1 MRNSF
6 LILMLSFILLT
17 PSCKEG
23 KENVITL
30 NGLGGKKYGGTLTF
44 MTQKKFTSLTP
55 IESNN
60 KSTHRIIS
68 QIFEPLFILGSEEA
82 NVVPRLAES
91 FSVSDDAM
99 TYTIKIRKG
108 VFFHK
113 DKCFKS
119 QKNELKAQ
127 DVKFTLDLACSGL
140 RINNIVPL
148 LIEYI
153 KGAKEFNTKT
163 KQSFDSKGVDGIR
176 VINDYTLKIELCQPF
191 SNFEKILTNPS
202 LGIITREAY
211 EKYGNDL
218 NKHPIG
224 TGPFQLNNI
233 DKKIIVLKRNN
244 QYWRKDDFGNKLP
257 FISKINIKHTKNKR
271 SELFAFTN
279 ALIDLVLDIPAQ
291 EIEHILG
298 SLSDAQKG
306 KNVIHKVQSKKSL
319 NVSYIAFNCNSKEFD
334 NLNVRKAFNLAINRD
349 ELINNKLEGEGWV
362 LKNGFVPSIQNYP
375 NEKING
381 HQFDITQAK
390 NLMKEEGYSNG
401 HEFPDLD
408 LYVNT
413 NKGTFSYK
421 ICKAISNQIKKNLN
435 INLIVKNCDNE
446 EFNDAVKT
454 GKAKIWKA
462 RYTGYYPTPE
472 SFLYLFHENKE
483 NALSSINGLFNSF
496 HNNEYDSLFLSAICE
511 QDKEKRNDLLLKCDQ
526 VIIDEA
532 ILIPILNEDHTVMIN
547 RRLRDFKSNSMGG
560 IDLSEV
566 YIKEYRR

>member
-1 MRNSF
+1 MLSF
-6 LILMLSFILLT
+6 LIYT
-17 PSCKEG
+17 PSCKEEG
-23 KENVITL
+23 KDIINL

-44 MTQKKFTSLTP
+44 MAQKKITSLTP
-55 IESNN
+55 IESTNN
-60 KSTHRIIS
+60 SEHRVIS
-68 QIFEPLFILGSEEA
+68 QIFETLFIIDSEEST
-82 NVVPRLAES
+82 VVPRLAES

-99 TYTIKIRKG
+99 SYTIKIRKG

-113 DKCFKS
+113 DKCFKN
-119 QKNELKAQ
+119 QTHELKAQ

-140 RINNIVPL
+140 RINNISHL

-153 KGAKEFNTKT
+153 KGAKKFNTKT
-163 KQSFDSKGVDGIR
+163 KQSFISKGVDGIR
-176 VINDYTLKIELCQPF
+176 IIDDYTLKIELCQPF
-191 SNFEKILTNPS
+191 SNFEKILTAQS
-202 LGIITREAY
+202 LGIIPKEAY
-211 EKYGNDL
+211 KKYGDDL

-224 TGPFQLNNI
+224 TGPFQLSNI
-233 DKKIIVLKRNN
+233 DEKIIVLKRNN
-244 QYWRKDDFGNKLP
+244 KYWRKDNFGNQLP
-257 FISKINIKHTKNKR
+257 FISKVNIKYTKNKR
-271 SELFAFTN
+271 SELLAFTN

-319 NVSYIAFNCNSKEFD
+319 NLAYIEFNCNSKEFD
-334 NLNVRKAFNLAINRD
+334 DLNVRKAFNLAINRD
-349 ELINNKLEGEGWV
+349 ELINTKLEGEGWV

-390 NLMKEEGYSNG
+390 NLMKKEGYSNG
-401 HEFPDLD
+401 DNFPDLD

-413 NKGTFSYK
+413 NKGSLSYK
-421 ICKAISNQIKKNLN
+421 ICRAISNQIKKNLG
-435 INLIVKNCDNE
+435 INLIVKPCGEE
-446 EFNDAVKT
+446 EFNDAIKT

-462 RYTGYYPTPE
+462 KYTGDYPAPE
-472 SFLYLFHENKE
+472 NFLRLFYKNKVDTLIS
-483 NALSSINGLFNSF
+483 NNGLFNAFKS
-496 HNNEYDSLFLSAICE
+496 NEYDSLFMSAICE
-511 QDKEKRNDLLLKCDQ
+511 QDEEKRNSLLLKCDQ
-526 VIIDEA
+526 MIVDEA

-547 RRLRDFKSNSMGG
+547 RRLRDFKSNSMGD

>member
-6 LILMLSFILLT
+6 LILILSFIILT

-23 KENVITL
+23 KENVINL
-30 NGLGGKKYGGTLTF
+30 NTLGGKKYGGTLTF
-44 MTQKKFTSLTP
+44 MTQKKITSLIP
-55 IESNN
+55 IESTNN
-60 KSTHRIIS
+60 SVRRVIS
-68 QIFEPLFILGSEEA
+68 QIFEPLFILDSEEST
-82 NVVPRLAES
+82 VVPRLAES
-91 FSVSDDAM
+91 FSVSNDAR

-119 QKNELKAQ
+119 QTHELKAQ

-140 RINNIVPL
+140 RINNISHL

-153 KGAKEFNTKT
+153 KGAKEFNSKT
-163 KQSFDSKGVDGIR
+163 KHSLVSKGVDGIR
-176 VINDYTLKIELCQPF
+176 VIDDYTLKIELCQPF
-191 SNFEKILTNPS
+191 SNFETILTAPS
-202 LGIITREAY
+202 LGIITKEAY
-211 EKYGNDL
+211 KKYGDDL

-224 TGPFQLNNI
+224 TGPFQLSNI
-233 DKKIIVLKRNN
+233 DEKIIALKRNKE
-244 QYWRKDDFGNKLP
+244 YWRKDNFGNQLP
-257 FISKINIKHTKNKR
+257 FISKVNIKYTKNKR

-306 KNVIHKVQSKKSL
+306 KNVIHKVQSRKSL
-319 NVSYIAFNCNSKEFD
+319 NLSYIAFNCNSKEFD
-334 NLNVRKAFNLAINRD
+334 DLNVRKAFNLAINRD
-349 ELINNKLEGEGWV
+349 ELINTKLEGEGWV
-362 LKNGFVPSIQNYP
+362 LKNGFVPAIQNYP

-390 NLMKEEGYSNG
+390 NLIKKEGYSNG
-401 HEFPDLD
+401 ENFPDLD

-413 NKGTFSYK
+413 NKGSLSFK
-421 ICKAISNQIKKNLN
+421 ICRAISNQIKKNLG
-435 INLIVKNCDNE
+435 INLIVKTCGEE

-454 GKAKIWKA
+454 GKAKIWKTK
-462 RYTGYYPTPE
+462 YIGDYPAPE
-472 SFLYLFHENKE
+472 NFLCLFQKKIDDS
-483 NALSSINGLFNSF
+483 LSRNNRLFNTLRS
-496 HNNEYDSLFLSAICE
+496 NKYDSLFISAICE
-511 QDKEKRNDLLLKCDQ
+511 RDNEKRNNLLLQCDQ
-526 VIIDEA
+526 MIIDEA
-532 ILIPILNEDHTVMIN
+532 IIIPILNEDHTVMIN

-560 IDLSEV
+560 IDLSGV